1 MNPLFV
7 RLEVKPSRQLLER
20 RSDEK
25 MLSPLTQQLCHNE
38 IKLEIL
44 CFTFPGFFLI
54 VEQEEC
60 QVYQKGNKRVYLI
73 GITGKCIMIG
83 EISAHYLIYMNVV

>member
-44 CFTFPGFFLI
+44 CFAFPGFFLI

-60 QVYQKGNKRVYLI
+60 QVCQKGNKRVYLI
-73 GITGKCIMIG
+73 EITGKYIMRW
-83 EISAHYLIYMNVV
+83 EISGRYLICTIVI